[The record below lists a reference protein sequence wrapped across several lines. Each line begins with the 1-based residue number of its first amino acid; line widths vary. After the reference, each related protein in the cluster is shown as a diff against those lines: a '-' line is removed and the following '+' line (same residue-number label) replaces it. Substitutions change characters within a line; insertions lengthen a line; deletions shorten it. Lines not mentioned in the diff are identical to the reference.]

1 MKTTASLKLAILALF
16 LSFGFQSFSQSPHSE
31 VTLSAGISQ
40 LGLDYAF
47 LFGETRRHI
56 VELGLRIGDGNQDP
70 GLFAPVGQYEGPEV
84 LYHYVLNS
92 DEKLNFSA
100 GLGVLFTGDNEGGY
114 ISIPLTFRYKIEEHF
129 RLRARL
135 TSLHDGIEVKVLP
148 SIGFGVAF

>member
-1 MKTTASLKLAILALF
+1 MKITASLKLAILALF

-31 VTLSAGISQ
+31 VTLSAGINQ

-56 VELGLRIGDGNQDP
+56 AEVGLRIGDGNRYP
-70 GLFAPVGQYEGPEV
+70 GLLAEEGQYDGAEV

-92 DEKLNFSA
+92 HEKLNFSA
-100 GLGVLFTGDNEGGY
+100 GLGVLFAGDDEGGY

-135 TSLHDGIEVKVLP
+135 TSLFGGIDVKVLP